1 MKIKILPRLYQS
13 RTGSGISS
21 VCNSFQ
27 VTSHKA
33 CSISEQGGE
42 ISVGGIEG
50 FDRF

>member
-1 MKIKILPRLYQS
+1 MKTKILPRLHQS